1 MVKKA
6 ELRRSCTFCRA
17 RKIAC
22 SGERICTACRDRS
35 IECVYGLEGTK
46 GRPRLGKT
54 SPGIPAAAAAA
65 AAASPAPTTAAAA
78 AVTTTT
84 TSLAAELDV
93 MFRENFSDD
102 DSTAPAPSNIFQ
114 DRVATF
120 NRRLMAG
127 RTNSPQRSASA
138 PIGSISYS
146 GFLAL
151 VMQELIETVA
161 VKFSNLG
168 CHPFFGPGESFYHA
182 SMLQDT
188 IKAMF
193 DSPPASSSDLDIW
206 DDYNPHLT
214 SQYLEVWFSNHPLS
228 ILISKSLLL
237 RDLRSQKANRILLAI
252 LLADAHHFAEE
263 SGKGDRLVQWAIAQ
277 LPSVPAG
284 KGDLTTA
291 QSLLLL
297 GWYHACRGH
306 SRRALCYVGYAG
318 RIITTL
324 KCQLSESSS
333 AGQTH
338 INGVDHGAVEA
349 ELIHNICWVILALT
363 LWSYLQMDM
372 PLVDLL
378 PARLMQVLPA
388 FSEAESMLL
397 QLDRAT
403 ENLSTLK
410 SQFSSLQSVWL
421 LAHVTSLSARLYAV
435 YPRPQSSPPVPQPWQ
450 ESILHRLDRLLH
462 QGRSLAQVCA
472 GARNALLD
480 VVATVQHESG
490 DSWGGPILRVFYQ
503 AVALHLLFPRKE
515 MGNDTAQVLV
525 LSESL
530 FERLTTSMH
539 DLKQL
544 FPAVQALSQHHF
556 GHAVSTDSASLH
568 FYMLG
573 LDAVSRA
580 LMYILTLWDRA
591 TTVDQQLWRDR
602 LLRLLEGGLMMQ
614 ELFDHE
620 TLLKDCRW
628 RAVNRQLKTAC
639 SRLEGVISSF
649 RDQSYHSFSGAL
661 DLNLPLQQIPA
672 ASDLATAPMSS
683 CSSLVP
689 VAHDA
694 DFEWLDLQDV
704 TSPPTTASDL
714 RDFALASLAN
724 PVPVLSLNPLDSLP
738 GVTGPSC
745 LVQPGQTAMPFSLSW
760 DDAIMNSVSQ
770 PVSVMP
776 SPSSVSLGGLGPSS
790 QESQRKRSSNAL
802 SGVEEGGAL
811 GMSRVEEPKT
821 KRLRE
826 LRSHSASH

>member
-35 IECVYGLEGTK
+35 IECVYGLEGAK
-46 GRPRLGKT
+46 GRPCLGKT
-54 SPGIPAAAAAA
+54 SPGIPPAATAAF
-65 AAASPAPTTAAAA
+65 PAPTTAAAA
-78 AVTTTT
+78 AAAAVTITT
-84 TSLAAELDV
+84 TSLAAELDI
-93 MFRENFSDD
+93 MFRENFSDG
-102 DSTAPAPSNIFQ
+102 DSTTPVPSNIFQ

-127 RTNSPQRSASA
+127 RANSPQRSASA
-138 PIGSISYS
+138 PTGSISYP
-146 GFLAL
+146 GLLAL
-151 VMQELIETVA
+151 AMQELIETVA

-188 IKAMF
+188 TKAMF

-206 DDYNPHLT
+206 DDYNPHLI
-214 SQYLEVWFSNHPLS
+214 SQYLEIWFSNHPLS

-263 SGKGDRLVQWAIAQ
+263 SVKGDRLVQWAIAQ
-277 LPSVPAG
+277 LPSAPAG

-297 GWYHACRGH
+297 GWYHACRGR

-324 KCQLSESSS
+324 KCQLSESSL

-349 ELIHNICWVILALT
+349 ELIHNICWVMLALT
-363 LWSYLQMDM
+363 LWSYIQMDM
-372 PLVDLL
+372 PLLDLL

-388 FSEAESMLL
+388 SSEAESMLL

-410 SQFSSLQSVWL
+410 SQSSSLQSVWL

-435 YPRPQSSPPVPQPWQ
+435 YPRPQCGSPVPQPWQ

-472 GARNALLD
+472 GARDALLD
-480 VVATVQHESG
+480 VVATVQHGSG
-490 DSWGGPILRVFYQ
+490 DCWGGPILLIFYQ

-525 LSESL
+525 LSDSL
-530 FERLTTSMH
+530 FQRLTTSMH

-544 FPAVQALSQHHF
+544 FPAIQAFSQHHF
-556 GHAVSTDSASLH
+556 GHAANTVSASLH

-580 LMYILTLWDRA
+580 LMYMLTLWDRA
-591 TTVDQQLWRDR
+591 TTVEQQLWRDR
-602 LLRLLEGGLMMQ
+602 LSRLLEMGLRMQ

-628 RAVNRQLKTAC
+628 RAVKRQLKTAC
-639 SRLEGVISSF
+639 SRLEGVVSSF
-649 RDQSYHSFSGAL
+649 RDQSSHGFSGAL

-672 ASDLATAPMSS
+672 ARNPTTEPMSS
-683 CSSLVP
+683 SSSLVP
-689 VAHDA
+689 VAHDT

-704 TSPPTTASDL
+704 TSPPTTASNL
-714 RDFALASLAN
+714 RDFGLASLAN
-724 PVPVLSLNPLDSLP
+724 PIPILSLNPFDSLP

-745 LVQPGQTAMPFSLSW
+745 MVQPGQTSMPLSLLW
-760 DDAIMNSVSQ
+760 DDAMMNPISQSVG
-770 PVSVMP
+770 VMP
-776 SPSSVSLGGLGPSS
+776 SPPSVSLGGLGPSG
-790 QESQRKRSSNAL
+790 QESQRKRSSNDL
-802 SGVEEGGAL
+802 SGVEEGDAW
-811 GMSRVEEPKT
+811 VEEPKT
-821 KRLRE
+821 KRSRE
-826 LRSHSASH
+826 LRSHSSFH